1 MLYNFRCHFHIPLS
15 SGSDGKESACNAGD
29 LGSVLGLWRS
39 PGGGHGKPLQYS
51 CLEKP
56 RGRRSPECYCPW
68 GHKELY
74 TEWSST
80 HSNSQTDNSS
90 SATQMTLSPVCFQQL
105 FGNSTTSV
113 STDVLFS
120 VSSVSPLILSSLP
133 LPLKSPFFPPSY
145 FSDSLLIHLPDSGFT
160 SSHTI
165 LHVAMSFTS

>member
-74 TEWSST
+74 TLSDQVHTATPRQTTPAQLLRWPSVQCVF
-80 HSNSQTDNSS
+80 NSCLVIALLQYPQMFCSQS
-90 SATQMTLSPVCFQQL
+90 LQSAPWFCPPCHCLWK
-105 FGNSTTSV
+105 
-113 STDVLFS
+113 VLFF
-120 VSSVSPLILSSLP
+120 PLA
-133 LPLKSPFFPPSY
+133 FFR
-145 FSDSLLIHLPDSGFT
+145 
-160 SSHTI
+160 
-165 LHVAMSFTS
+165 